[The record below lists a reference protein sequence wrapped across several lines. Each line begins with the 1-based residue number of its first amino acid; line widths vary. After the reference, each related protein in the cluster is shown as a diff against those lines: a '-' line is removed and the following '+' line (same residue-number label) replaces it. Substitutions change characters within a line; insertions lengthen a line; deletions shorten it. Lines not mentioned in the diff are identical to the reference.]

1 MKTILT
7 NRNKLFYDKY
17 QYKVL
22 VDLPGTRCLKWS
34 RNFDQF
40 IMLLNKGNYLDK
52 HELNDDVLLD
62 FYKKVMTFHT
72 QFFGNKEVTFLHEN
86 NMGVYTSSLDIIQ
99 EVLNI
104 DPTFKVYE
112 VVAPP
117 QKIMYFAKEPK
128 YKYRVYLKSK
138 RVSDSLINSLTDFRN
153 TYNNNKGVYIS
164 EGLMRFIN
172 TSLWKKRFYSY
183 LHGSFFIDF
192 NDDSMLTFMHLLM
205 GECLGKTYKLEKR
218 PES

>member
-7 NRNKLFYDKY
+7 NRNKLFYDKHK
-17 QYKVL
+17 YKVL
-22 VDLPGTRCLKWS
+22 VDLPGARYFKWT
-34 RNFDQF
+34 RNFDKF
-40 IMLLNKGNYLDK
+40 IKQLTDREYLDK
-52 HELNDDVLLD
+52 HDCNDVILLD
-62 FYKKVMTFHT
+62 LYKKVMDFHNE
-72 QFFGNKEVTFLHEN
+72 FKSNKEVTFLHEYSFL
-86 NMGVYTSSLDIIQ
+86 GVYTSNVDIIQ
-99 EVLNI
+99 EILNI

-112 VVAPP
+112 VVTPP
-117 QKIMYFAKEPK
+117 QKIMYFAKEPQ

-153 TYNNNKGVYIS
+153 TYNNKGVYIS
-164 EGLMRFIN
+164 GGLMRFIN

-192 NDDSMLTFMHLLM
+192 NDDSMLTFMHLLI